1 MIQYYSN
8 ITKELY
14 ETEEACLKAEQAH
27 TAAACKKKEEER
39 RKSEERKARAQEVE
53 DARKILDEARKKY
66 RIAANEAA
74 TNYRKLLEDF
84 CKDYGSYHYTI
95 KSSPDNK
102 NLVEDELNRVI
113 NTGLFDLA
121 HSFGIL

>member
-1 MIQYYSN
+1 MKYYSEVLN
-8 ITKELY
+8 RVFDSEKELVAE
-14 ETEEACLKAEQAH
+14 ETKAKNAEIEKQILE
-27 TAAACKKKEEER
+27 K
-39 RKSEERKARAQEVE
+39 RKSEERKNRAAEVE
-53 DARKILDEARKKY
+53 KA

-95 KSSPDNK
+95 KNSTDNK
-102 NLVEDELNRVI
+102 SLIENELDRVI
-113 NTGLFDLA
+113 STGLFDLA

>member
-1 MIQYYSN
+1 MKYYSEVLN
-8 ITKELY
+8 RVFDSEKELVA
-14 ETEEACLKAEQAH
+14 EEQKVKNAEIEKQILE
-27 TAAACKKKEEER
+27 KKKA
-39 RKSEERKARAQEVE
+39 EERKNRASEVE
-53 DARKILDEARKKY
+53 KA

-95 KSSPDNK
+95 KNSSDNK
-102 NLVEDELNRVI
+102 NLVEDEFNRVI

>member
-1 MIQYYSN
+1 MPPVSPRN

-27 TAAACKKKEEER
+27 TAAACKKEEEER

-53 DARKILDEARKKY
+53 QA

-74 TNYRKLLEDF
+74 TNYRKLLADF

-95 KSSPDNK
+95 KNPLDHKSYIESEINK
-102 NLVEDELNRVI
+102 AVNV
-113 NTGLFDLA
+113 GLFDLA
-121 HSFGIL
+121 HSLGIL

>member
-1 MIQYYSN
+1 MKYYSEVLN
-8 ITKELY
+8 RVFDSEKELVAE
-14 ETEEACLKAEQAH
+14 ETKAKNAEIEKQILE
-27 TAAACKKKEEER
+27 K
-39 RKSEERKARAQEVE
+39 RKSEERKNRAAEVE
-53 DARKILDEARKKY
+53 KA

-95 KSSPDNK
+95 KNSTDNK
-102 NLVEDELNRVI
+102 SLIENELDRVI
-113 NTGLFDLA
+113 GTGLFDLA

>member
-1 MIQYYSN
+1 MKYYSEVLN
-8 ITKELY
+8 RVFDSEKELVA
-14 ETEEACLKAEQAH
+14 EEQKAKNAEMEKKILEQ
-27 TAAACKKKEEER
+27 KKA
-39 RKSEERKARAQEVE
+39 EERKNRASEVE
-53 DARKILDEARKKY
+53 KA

-95 KSSPDNK
+95 KNFPDDK
-102 NLVEDELNRVI
+102 NLIENELDRVI

>member
-27 TAAACKKKEEER
+27 KAAACKKEEEER

-53 DARKILDEARKKY
+53 DARNALDEARKKY
-66 RIAANEAA
+66 D
-74 TNYRKLLEDF
+74 KLLADF
-84 CKDYGSYHYTI
+84 CKDYGSYHYSISTPT
-95 KSSPDNK
+95 SLSDY
-102 NLVEDELNRVI
+102 LE
-113 NTGLFDLA
+113 TLFR
-121 HSFGIL
+121 F

>member
-1 MIQYYSN
+1 MKYYSEVLDRVFDSE
-8 ITKELY
+8 KELVAE
-14 ETEEACLKAEQAH
+14 ETKAKNAEIEKRILEQ
-27 TAAACKKKEEER
+27 KKA
-39 RKSEERKARAQEVE
+39 EERKSRAAEVE
-53 DARKILDEARKKY
+53 KA

-95 KSSPDNK
+95 KNPSDNK
-102 NLVEDELNRVI
+102 NPIENEFNRVI

>member
-27 TAAACKKKEEER
+27 TAAARKKEEEER

-53 DARKILDEARKKY
+53 KA

-74 TNYRKLLEDF
+74 ANYRKLLEDF

-95 KSSPDNK
+95 KNSTDNK
-102 NLVEDELNRVI
+102 SLIENELDRVI

>member
-27 TAAACKKKEEER
+27 TAAARKKEEEER
-39 RKSEERKARAQEVE
+39 KKSEERKTRAREVE
-53 DARKILDEARKKY
+53 DARKSLDEARKKY
-66 RIAANEAA
+66 D
-74 TNYRKLLEDF
+74 KLLADF

-102 NLVEDELNRVI
+102 NLVENEFNRVI